1 VVAVEL
7 ARAAADGRR
16 RIVVVDA
23 NELTP
28 SVAQQ
33 LSLPVLPNLRIA
45 VDALRSRHHRVGDAL
60 MPVPDGGFWVL
71 GGLADPAQWA
81 EVTPGEVAAV
91 VDELAQGCELVVA
104 HAAPVA
110 EDLAG
115 YGGPDRFGI
124 TRRLLADADAVVGV
138 APATPAGVTQL
149 SAWMAEVRLV
159 APRVPVH
166 VALIRAPADRFRRA
180 ELTERLTSDLEAAS
194 VALLPDDARVERAL
208 WDGGLVRRG
217 PFRRA
222 VGDLAAALVPPAATL
237 TGSPRRG

>member
-1 VVAVEL
+1 VVAIEL

-23 NELTP
+23 NELSP

-33 LSLPVLPNLRIA
+33 LNLPVLPNVRIA
-45 VDALRSRHHRVGDAL
+45 VDAVRSRHHRLTDAL
-60 MPVPDGGFWVL
+60 IPLPDGGFWVL

-81 EVTPGEVAAV
+81 EVTPAEVAAV

-104 HAAPVA
+104 HGGPVA

-124 TRRLLADADAVVGV
+124 TRRLLADADAVVAV
-138 APATPAGVTQL
+138 APATPGGVAQL
-149 SAWMAEVRLV
+149 SGWMADVRLA
-159 APRVPVH
+159 APGVPVH
-166 VALIRAPADRFRRA
+166 VALVRAPADRFRRA
-180 ELTERLTSDLEAAS
+180 ELTERLSSDLEAAS
-194 VALLPDDARVERAL
+194 VTPLPDDARVERAL

-222 VGDLAAALVPPAATL
+222 VGDLATALVPPAAKR
-237 TGSPRRG
+237 TGGRRRG